1 MAEGGHE
8 SSFSTSSDGSLTPE
22 GSGSLSSGSV
32 VTINNAEQPL
42 EYSTTP
48 PSSVNSH
55 SDSSRRQ
62 SSGTILPEEAI
73 EPNNIDIQDG
83 QAISQQ
89 QEPVSNMP
97 PSSSPQTPSPRA
109 IPRPYSFSGVTTAS
123 EDTVV
128 PRTVP
133 RISGE
138 SLLPIPCTVLV

>member
-32 VTINNAEQPL
+32 VTTNDTVQPL

-55 SDSSRRQ
+55 SDSLPRQ
-62 SSGTILPEEAI
+62 SSGTASSS
-73 EPNNIDIQDG
+73 NRTSNIDIQDG

-138 SLLPIPCTVLV
+138 SLLPIPYTVLV